1 MAVKKNQEVQT
12 DTAEQALGAAQPVQ
26 EATQA
31 AAMDNSTPAAG
42 TGQEATQEAAEEVT
56 LVYVGPTLPRGQL
69 KQNTIFKGTRQQIEK
84 ELETVL
90 ARFPLIKNLLVP
102 VSSLAE
108 AKIKIKTAGNAL
120 HKWYADVSSLIDAS
134 FRKEA

>member
-31 AAMDNSTPAAG
+31 MDNSTPAAG
-42 TGQEATQEAAEEVT
+42 TGQEAPQEAAEEVT